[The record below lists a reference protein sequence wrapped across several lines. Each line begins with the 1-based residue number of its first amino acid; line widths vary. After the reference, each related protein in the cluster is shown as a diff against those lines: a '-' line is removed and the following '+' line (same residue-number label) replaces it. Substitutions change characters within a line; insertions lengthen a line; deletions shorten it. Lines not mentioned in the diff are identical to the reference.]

1 LKDICFRVSVR
12 AQAALQARPPS
23 KWTSF
28 EASASYHWRIWVVKR
43 LFRTSQTFPAR
54 KRRNFPD
61 LANAGA
67 LGPPP
72 SYGDPCD
79 IIRKTLRLAIHIALS
94 PEQAGTVAGSTSA
107 IQAPH
112 TLRATIG
119 DYIALMKP
127 KIILLL
133 LVTALGAM
141 FLAAQGAPPSG
152 TIALVLIGGSLAS
165 GGANA
170 LNHYL
175 DRDIDQMMGRTRR
188 RPLPGRRVEPWQ
200 ALLFGVALNAIAFA
214 MLASGVNLLSAILTL
229 SATLFYVFIYTS
241 WLKRSTTQNI
251 VIGGAAGAI
260 PPMVGWAAVTG
271 SLSLEPWYLFAI
283 VFFWTPPHFWA
294 LALMIKDDYEQAGV
308 PMLPVVRGVKETAW
322 SILLHAITLVTIT
335 ILFVILDDVG
345 AVYGGAAIALG
356 AIFLAMSL
364 RLLRTLSLVDA
375 KRLYLFSL
383 LYLALLFLFIGIEG
397 AV

>member
-1 LKDICFRVSVR
+1 M
-12 AQAALQARPPS
+12 A
-23 KWTSF
+23 
-28 EASASYHWRIWVVKR
+28 H
-43 LFRTSQTFPAR
+43 
-54 KRRNFPD
+54 
-61 LANAGA
+61 
-67 LGPPP
+67 
-72 SYGDPCD
+72 
-79 IIRKTLRLAIHIALS
+79 
-94 PEQAGTVAGSTSA
+94 STSA
-107 IQAPH
+107 IH
-112 TLRATIG
+112 SSNSLRATIG

-141 FLAAQGAPPSG
+141 FLAAQGVPSVS

-175 DRDIDQMMGRTRR
+175 DRDIDQMMGRTSR
-188 RPLPGRRVEPWQ
+188 RPLPGGRVEPWQ
-200 ALLFGVALNAIAFA
+200 ALLFGIALNAAAFA
-214 MLASGVNLLSAILTL
+214 MLASGVNMLSALLTL
-229 SATLFYVFIYTS
+229 SATLFYVFIYTQ

-260 PPMVGWAAVTG
+260 PPLVGWAAVTG
-271 SLSLEPWYLFAI
+271 DLSLHAWYLFAI

-294 LALMIKDDYEQAGV
+294 LALMIKDDYERAGV

-322 SILLHAITLVTIT
+322 NILLHSITLITIT
-335 ILFVILDDVG
+335 VLFVALEGIGPVYMTAA
-345 AVYGGAAIALG
+345 AVLGAAFLWLG
-356 AIFLAMSL
+356 I
-364 RLLRTLSLVDA
+364 RLLRSLSLADA

-383 LYLALLFLFIGIEG
+383 LYLALLFLFVGIEG